1 VSQARYRMAMCF
13 KEFVDY
19 IIPIIGLIV
28 SIVACVYTCLTYRKS
43 RDILEVVDE
52 ERKYRW
58 NQKELETL
66 FSTIPIDSIESF
78 FEVPDI
84 IRNELWEGLRAV
96 DLRTF
101 QYNGK
106 ERELIVKF
114 VNGLDSFCN
123 MHYKQVTS
131 GNWKFEPLAE
141 KEPFNAEK
149 ERQKMEELY
158 AKARTLRPLFNEV
171 KEILMKYHV
180 NLRDI
185 NKRAYDFYFKM
196 QKEEQEQFN
205 E

>member
-1 VSQARYRMAMCF
+1 MCY
-13 KEFVDY
+13 KDFVDY
-19 IIPIIGLIV
+19 IVPLIGLIV
-28 SIVACVYTCLTYRKS
+28 SIMACVYTCLTYRKS

-96 DLRTF
+96 DLKTF

-106 ERELIVKF
+106 EHNLIVKF
-114 VNGLDSFCN
+114 IDGLDSFCN
-123 MHYKQVTS
+123 MHYKQVPS
-131 GNWKFEPLAE
+131 GHWKFQPLAE
-141 KEPFNAEK
+141 KESFNADK
-149 ERQKMEELY
+149 ESQKMEELL
-158 AKARTLRPLFNEV
+158 AKARALRPLFNDV
-171 KEILMKYHV
+171 KDVLMKYHV

-196 QKEEQEQFN
+196 QEEEQEQLN

>member
-1 VSQARYRMAMCF
+1 MSQARYRMAMCF

-114 VNGLDSFCN
+114 VNRLDSFCN

>member
-1 VSQARYRMAMCF
+1 MCY
-13 KEFVDY
+13 KDFVDY

-66 FSTIPIDSIESF
+66 FSTIPIDAIERF

-114 VNGLDSFCN
+114 VLVYIAPPNAVALLPVN
-123 MHYKQVTS
+123 VPPLIVAVPALYKTPPFAALLFVAVTLFMVIVPAGIGS
-131 GNWKFEPLAE
+131 GNADGSPASL
-141 KEPFNAEK
+141 
-149 ERQKMEELY
+149 
-158 AKARTLRPLFNEV
+158 
-171 KEILMKYHV
+171 
-180 NLRDI
+180 
-185 NKRAYDFYFKM
+185 
-196 QKEEQEQFN
+196 
-205 E
+205 

>member
-1 VSQARYRMAMCF
+1 MCY
-13 KEFVDY
+13 KDFVDY
-19 IIPIIGLIV
+19 IIPTIGLIV

-66 FSTIPIDSIESF
+66 FSTIPIDAIERF

-84 IRNELWEGLRAV
+84 IRNELWEGLRTI

-106 ERELIVKF
+106 ERDLIVKF
-114 VNGLDSFCN
+114 INSLDSFCY
-123 MHYKQVTS
+123 MHYKQVPS
-131 GNWKFEPLAE
+131 GHWKFQPLAE
-141 KEPFNAEK
+141 KEPFNADK
-149 ERQKMEELY
+149 ESQKMKELL
-158 AKARTLRPLFNEV
+158 AKARALRPLFNDV
-171 KEILMKYHV
+171 KDILMKYNV

-185 NKRAYDFYFKM
+185 NRKAYDFYFKI
-196 QKEEQEQFN
+196 QEEEQEQFN

>member
-1 VSQARYRMAMCF
+1 MCY
-13 KEFVDY
+13 KDFVDY

-149 ERQKMEELY
+149 ER
-158 AKARTLRPLFNEV
+158 
-171 KEILMKYHV
+171 
-180 NLRDI
+180 
-185 NKRAYDFYFKM
+185 
-196 QKEEQEQFN
+196 
-205 E
+205 

>member
-1 VSQARYRMAMCF
+1 
-13 KEFVDY
+13 
-19 IIPIIGLIV
+19 
-28 SIVACVYTCLTYRKS
+28 
-43 RDILEVVDE
+43 
-52 ERKYRW
+52 
-58 NQKELETL
+58 
-66 FSTIPIDSIESF
+66 
-78 FEVPDI
+78 
-84 IRNELWEGLRAV
+84 
-96 DLRTF
+96 
-101 QYNGK
+101 
-106 ERELIVKF
+106 
-114 VNGLDSFCN
+114 

-158 AKARTLRPLFNEV
+158 SKARTLRPLFNEV